1 MGIIGKAKYLSASVV
16 AVLLCSMLAAQQ
28 PAVDSLDRNDAAAVV
43 SDSASRIIRVPA
55 QGRRVDRGIFQYLFI
70 PKGGWFAG
78 AQISYAYFSS
88 SDSEYFLLLK
98 GLNASGSFTRVTP
111 FIGYFYHRNQCLGVQ
126 FAYRRLKG
134 DIDHADIKFGSNE
147 DYSFS
152 LSDVRVSQ
160 RTYSAA
166 MFHRAYIGLEPKG
179 RFALYNETR
188 IEFASGRTRFSY
200 DENYTDMYTRNRQT
214 SVTFHPG
221 LAVFVMNNMS
231 IHASIGVGGVHFN
244 SARIYDGG
252 GVVGKRSSVLADFR
266 LNLTDI
272 TVGMTL
278 HL

>member
-1 MGIIGKAKYLSASVV
+1 MGIIETVKRLSACL
-16 AVLLCSMLAAQQ
+16 AALALCSTLAAQE
-28 PAVDSLDRNDAAAVV
+28 PATESPDSTAA
-43 SDSASRIIRVPA
+43 STGIDSVSRIIRVPA
-55 QGRRVDRGIFQYLFI
+55 EGRRVDRGIFQYLFI
-70 PKGGWFAG
+70 PKGGWIAG
-78 AQISYAYFSS
+78 AQLSYAYFSS
-88 SDSEYFLLLK
+88 SDSEYLLLVN
-98 GLNASGSFTRVTP
+98 GLNASGSVTRVTP

-126 FAYRRLKG
+126 FAYRHLRG
-134 DIDHADIKFGSNE
+134 DIDSADIKFGDND

-152 LSDVRVSQ
+152 LTGVHLLQ

-188 IEFASGRTRFSY
+188 IEFSFGRTQFSY

-244 SARIYDGG
+244 SARIHDGG
-252 GVVGKRSSVLADFR
+252 RVVGKRSSVLADFR

>member
-1 MGIIGKAKYLSASVV
+1 MGIIGKAKYLSATVA
-16 AVLLCSMLAAQQ
+16 AVLLCSTAAAQQ
-28 PAVDSLDRNDAAAVV
+28 PAVDSLGGNEPAAVV
-43 SDSASRIIRVPA
+43 PDSASRIIRVPA
-55 QGRRVDRGIFQYLFI
+55 EGRRVDRGIYQYLFI

-78 AQISYAYFSS
+78 AQVSYSYFSS
-88 SDSEYFLLLK
+88 SDSEYLLLLN
-98 GLNASGSFTRVTP
+98 GLDASGSVTRVTP
-111 FIGYFYHRNQCLGVQ
+111 FVGYFYHRNQCLGVQ
-126 FAYRRLKG
+126 FAYRQLRG
-134 DIDHADIKFGSNE
+134 DIGHADIKFGSNE

-152 LSDVRVSQ
+152 LSDASVLQ

-166 MFHRAYIGLEPKG
+166 MFHRAYIGLDLKG

-188 IEFASGRTRFSY
+188 IEFATGRTRFSY
-200 DENYTDMYTRNRQT
+200 DENYMDMYTRNRQT

-252 GVVGKRSSVLADFR
+252 EVVGKRSSVLADFR